1 MRELEYISIL
11 HQTDQKE
18 LRMDGTIQGECVMLT
33 CAFVRLFVC
42 EFVYSKRAWTTN
54 RTKTN
59 RVMLESSFL
68 HISLSCFLEQSL
80 LSLSL
85 SLTQHASARTDTH
98 HLFRPTNSR
107 RYLLT
112 VAVKIRCDGV
122 ERRDSNSH
130 SQYVWI
136 QRNQAYRCTTRT
148 RKRATCRTTTRRSTT
163 RRCRAIQQT
172 TKGQ

>member
-11 HQTDQKE
+11 HQTDLKE

-59 RVMLESSFL
+59 RVMLESSLL
-68 HISLSCFLEQSL
+68 HISHFCFPEQSL
-80 LSLSL
+80 LSL
-85 SLTQHASARTDTH
+85 SLTQHASTRTGMH
-98 HLFRPTNSR
+98 HLFRPTDSR
-107 RYLLT
+107 RYPLT

-148 RKRATCRTTTRRSTT
+148 RKRATCRTTTRCSTT

-172 TKGQ
+172 TNGE